1 MTNDKF
7 VKVGWWGTAIT
18 GICCVTP
25 ILPWV
30 FGLIGL
36 AAVTAYLDY
45 VLLPLLFLFVGIA
58 LWGWWRASQV
68 RKVKG

>member
-1 MTNDKF
+1 MKKDKLI
-7 VKVGWWGTAIT
+7 KVGAWGTAIT
-18 GICCVTP
+18 GICWVTP
-25 ILPWV
+25 ILPWL
-30 FGLIGL
+30 FGLVGL

-58 LWGWWRASQV
+58 LWGWWRTSQA